1 MATRDDDLTQASRHL
16 DPWIGSLPEQKKD
29 PMAAPSPSP
38 NVGFLAILNEASGT
52 LGGLLVTNAWGRPLE
67 FRLTSAVQPNRV
79 QAILYGAALPGFLA
93 GELIG
98 KTLVDKTTTPLK
110 WIVTDAVHALDLRNH
125 VPCPVAL
132 STTTDVTGT
141 VAASKNLVVA
151 ERFAADVPLIAELL
165 AQSPSLDLAEP
176 FQRIRDAIV
185 EARKL
190 GPTSRAA

>member
-1 MATRDDDLTQASRHL
+1 MR
-16 DPWIGSLPEQKKD
+16 
-29 PMAAPSPSP
+29 MAAQSPSP
-38 NVGFLAILNEASGT
+38 NVGFLAILNDPTGT

-98 KTLVDKTTTPLK
+98 KTLVDKATTPLK
-110 WIVTDAVHALDLRNH
+110 WIVTDSAYALELRAH

-132 STTTDVTGT
+132 LAPAGGDGMV
-141 VAASKNLVVA
+141 VAGKNLFVR
-151 ERFAADVPLIAELL
+151 ERDTADVSVISDLI
-165 AQSPSLDLAEP
+165 AQSPSLDFAEP
-176 FQRIRDAIV
+176 FQRIRDAAS

-190 GPTSRAA
+190 GPTARAA